1 MRKRNWNWAFC
12 NWNKEQR
19 TKNKE
24 QGIEISIFNLFM
36 RRVVVTGM
44 GALTPI
50 GNNLESYWSNLQNGV
65 SGAAPITKFDTTKFK
80 TNFACELKNF
90 DPKDHFDVKELRK
103 YDPFS
108 QYALVAVDEAVKDSA
123 IDFDSLNKDRIG
135 VIWGSGNGG
144 IQTFQDQ
151 MKEYCEGD
159 GTPRFTPF
167 FIPRILVDIA
177 SGIISI
183 KYGLRGVNFCPVSAC
198 ATSNTAMIEAF
209 NYIKWGKAE
218 MIITG
223 GSEAAIN
230 EAAIGGFSSA
240 KALSTRNDSPETAS
254 RPFDVTRDG
263 FVMGEGAGAMI
274 LEEYEHAIKRGAKIY
289 AEVVGGGMAAD
300 AYHLTGTHPEGDGA
314 VLGMNE
320 ALREA
325 EITAEKIDYIN
336 MHATSTPLGD
346 NSELIAAKRVFGER
360 HALSISATKS
370 MTGHL
375 LGAAGAI
382 EGIACVMALKDQL
395 VPPTINTT
403 DIEPDFK
410 DLFDFPMGKAKKKDL
425 TYAMSNTF
433 GFGGHIASII
443 FKKFEG

>member
-1 MRKRNWNWAFC
+1 
-12 NWNKEQR
+12 
-19 TKNKE
+19 
-24 QGIEISIFNLFM
+24 M
-36 RRVVVTGM
+36 RRVVITGM

-50 GNNLESYWSNLQNGV
+50 GLNLADYWNGLKNGK
-65 SGAAPITKFDTTKFK
+65 SGAAAITKFNTEKFK
-80 TNFACELKNF
+80 TTFACELKGF
-90 DPKDHFDVKELRK
+90 DPKAHFDVKEIRK

-108 QYALVAVDEAVKDSA
+108 QYALVAVAEA
-123 IDFDSLNKDRIG
+123 IENGNINFEGLNKDRIG

-144 IQTFQDQ
+144 IQTFQEQ
-151 MKEYCEGD
+151 MTEYCEGD

-198 ATSNTAMIEAF
+198 ATSNTALIEAF
-209 NYIKWGKAE
+209 NYIKWDKAD
-218 MIITG
+218 MIISG
-223 GSEAAIN
+223 GSEAAITDS
-230 EAAIGGFSSA
+230 AIGGFSSA
-240 KALSTRNDSPETAS
+240 KALSTRNDDPQSAS
-254 RPFDVTRDG
+254 RPFDITRDG
-263 FVMGEGAGAMI
+263 FVMGEGAGALI
-274 LEEYEHAIKRGAKIY
+274 LEELEHAKKRGATIY
-289 AEVVGGGMAAD
+289 GEIVGGGMAAD

-320 ALREA
+320 AIREA
-325 EITAEKIDYIN
+325 GIHAEQIDYIN
-336 MHATSTPLGD
+336 MHATSTAQGD

-360 HALSISATKS
+360 KSLSVSATKS

-382 EGIACVMALKDQL
+382 EGIACVMALQNNF

-403 DIEPDFK
+403 EIEPDFST
-410 DLFDFPMGKAKKKDL
+410 LFDFPLGKGKTKEMM
-425 TYAMSNTF
+425 YAMSNTF

-443 FKKFEG
+443 FKKYSE

>member
-1 MRKRNWNWAFC
+1 
-12 NWNKEQR
+12 
-19 TKNKE
+19 
-24 QGIEISIFNLFM
+24 
-36 RRVVVTGM
+36 M

-151 MKEYCEGD
+151 MKEYCDGD

-360 HALSISATKS
+360 NSVSISATKS

>member
-1 MRKRNWNWAFC
+1 MK
-12 NWNKEQR
+12 
-19 TKNKE
+19 
-24 QGIEISIFNLFM
+24 
-36 RRVVVTGM
+36 RVVVTGI

-50 GNNLESYWSNLQNGV
+50 GNNLNEFWTNLKNGV
-65 SGAAPITKFDTTKFK
+65 SGAGPITKFDTSNFK
-80 TNFACELKNF
+80 AKFACELKNF
-90 DPKDHFDVKELRK
+90 DSKNYFDVKEIRK

-108 QYALVAVDEAVKDSA
+108 QYALIAVAEAVEHGK
-123 IDFDSLNKDRIG
+123 IDFETLNRDRIG

-159 GTPRFTPF
+159 GIPRFTPY

-209 NYIKWGKAE
+209 NYVKWGKAD

-223 GSEAAIN
+223 GSEAAIT
-230 EAAIGGFSSA
+230 ESAIGGFSSA

-263 FVMGEGAGAMI
+263 FVMGEGAGAI
-274 LEEYEHAIKRGAKIY
+274 IVEEYEHAIKRGATIY
-289 AEVVGGGMAAD
+289 GEIVGGGMAAD

-325 EITAEKIDYIN
+325 GISADEIDHIN
-336 MHATSTPLGD
+336 MHATSTSLGD
-346 NSELIAAKRVFGER
+346 NSELIAAKRVFGAR
-360 HALSISATKS
+360 SSLAVSATKS

-382 EGIACVMALKDQL
+382 EGIACLMALQENT

-403 DIEPDFK
+403 EIEPEFAN
-410 DLFDFPMGKAKKKDL
+410 LFTFPLGKSVEKEM

-433 GFGGHIASII
+433 GFGGHIASIV
-443 FKKFEG
+443 FKKYTK

>member
-1 MRKRNWNWAFC
+1 
-12 NWNKEQR
+12 
-19 TKNKE
+19 
-24 QGIEISIFNLFM
+24 M
-36 RRVVVTGM
+36 RRVVITGM

-50 GNNLESYWSNLQNGV
+50 GNNLNDYWTNLKNGK
-65 SGAAPITKFDTTKFK
+65 SGAAQITKFDTSKFK
-80 TNFACELKNF
+80 TTFAAELKGYNAA
-90 DPKDHFDVKELRK
+90 DHFDVKEIRK

-108 QYALVAVDEAVKDSA
+108 QYALVSVAEAVEHGKV
-123 IDFDSLNKDRIG
+123 DFDSLNKDRIG

-177 SGIISI
+177 AGIISI

-209 NYIKWGKAE
+209 NYIKWDKAD

-240 KALSTRNDSPETAS
+240 QALSKRNDSPETAS

-263 FVMGEGAGAMI
+263 FVMGEGAGALI
-274 LEEYEHAIKRGAKIY
+274 LEEYEHAKKRGATIY
-289 AEVVGGGMAAD
+289 GEVVGGGMAAD

-314 VLGMNE
+314 VLGMTE
-320 ALREA
+320 AFREA
-325 EITAEKIDYIN
+325 GISAKDIDYIN
-336 MHATSTPLGD
+336 MHATSTPIGD
-346 NSELIAAKRVFGER
+346 ISELIAARRVFGD
-360 HALSISATKS
+360 HKNLSISATKS

-382 EGIACVMALKDQL
+382 EGIACVMALQEGM

-403 DIEPDFK
+403 DIEPEFK
-410 DLFDFPMGKAKKKDL
+410 DLFDFPMTKATAKEMK
-425 TYAMSNTF
+425 YAMSNTF

>member
-1 MRKRNWNWAFC
+1 
-12 NWNKEQR
+12 
-19 TKNKE
+19 
-24 QGIEISIFNLFM
+24 M
-36 RRVVVTGM
+36 RRVVITGM

-50 GNNLESYWSNLQNGV
+50 GNDLNSYWDALKNGV
-65 SGAAPITKFDTTKFK
+65 SGAGPITKFDTSLFK
-80 TNFACELKNF
+80 TKFACELKNY
-90 DPKDHFDVKELRK
+90 DPSAHFDVKEIKK

-108 QYALVAVDEAVKDSA
+108 QYALIAVAEAVENGK
-123 IDFDSLNKDRIG
+123 IDFETLNKDRIG

-151 MKEYCEGD
+151 MEEFCQGD
-159 GTPRFTPF
+159 GTPRFSPF

-209 NYIKWGKAE
+209 NYIKWDKAD

-223 GSEAAIN
+223 GSEAAITRS
-230 EAAIGGFSSA
+230 ALGGFSSA
-240 KALSTRNDSPETAS
+240 QALSKKNETPEKAS
-254 RPFDVTRDG
+254 KPFDVNRDG

-274 LEEYEHAIKRGAKIY
+274 LEEYGHAIKRGAKIY
-289 AEVVGGGMAAD
+289 GEVVGGGMAAD

-325 EITAEKIDYIN
+325 GLKPEQIDYIN
-336 MHATSTPLGD
+336 MHATSTPQGD
-346 NSELIAAKRVFGER
+346 LSELKAAKRVFGQNKN
-360 HALSISATKS
+360 LSVSGTKS

-375 LGAAGAI
+375 LGAAGAV
-382 EGIACVMALKDQL
+382 EGIACVMGLL
-395 VPPTINTT
+395 EGIVPPTINTEN
-403 DIEPDFK
+403 IEPDFTG
-410 DLFDFPMGKAKKKDL
+410 LFDFPLNKGKAKEM

-443 FKKFEG
+443 FKRWQE